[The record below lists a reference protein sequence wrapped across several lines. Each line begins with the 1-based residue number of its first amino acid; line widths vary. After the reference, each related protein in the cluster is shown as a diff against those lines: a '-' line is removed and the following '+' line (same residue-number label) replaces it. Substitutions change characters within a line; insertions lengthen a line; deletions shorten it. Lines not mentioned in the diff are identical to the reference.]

1 MTVLLALLAFYLAWN
16 LGANDVANSIGTSV
30 GSKALTLRQALTLA
44 GILEFTGAV
53 SHGQKVSATLATE
66 IVNPAEFAGSPGVL
80 LTGMVSVTLACGL
93 WMQVATRRG
102 WPVSSSHAIV
112 GAIAGFSWVAEGAG
126 AVRWSQIGTIS
137 LTWVVTP
144 AVSAAI
150 AAGLYILV
158 KRWIL
163 DSPDP
168 LKQLYE
174 WVPWLSALL
183 LGVFGSLALPAL
195 SAPAQAWIAQRLAVA
210 IPPHDIPIVLGAGA
224 AVGLTLVSWR
234 QLDTLGGSQGATG
247 GALPEIGGLKP
258 NYKPEIGG
266 LKSSYK
272 LEIGGLK
279 PNYKPG
285 RLKSS
290 YKLEIGGLKPNYKPG
305 GLKSS
310 HKLEIGG
317 LKPNYKPGGL
327 KPNYKPGGLKPNYK
341 PGGLKPNYKPGGL
354 KPNYKPETG
363 EPTDKSLGAVERLLG
378 RFQILSACFVAFA
391 HGSNDVGNA
400 VAPLATIDYILR
412 TGSVPSAN
420 FSVPFWILLLGG
432 AGIVAGLAVLG
443 KNVIATVGE
452 GIIPLQPSGG
462 FCAQLATATTVLLA
476 SRLGLPVSTSHALV
490 GSVAGIGLVG
500 SLSKTG
506 SGTALRWDT
515 VRGIVLA
522 WLITVPIAAGL
533 GAGIFT
539 IARSLG
545 AAAWG

>member
-1 MTVLLALLAFYLAWN
+1 VTVLRFSEQPPAFGSQVRVAVLSKVSHRLEDVSKSLAVANPKIDMTVLLALLAFYVAWN
-16 LGANDVANSIGTSV
+16 LGANDVANSMGTSV
-30 GSKALTLRQALTLA
+30 GSKALTLRQALTVA

-53 SHGQKVSATLATE
+53 LLGERVSATLATK

-80 LTGMVSVTLACGL
+80 LTGMVSVMLACGL
-93 WMQVATRRG
+93 WVQVATMLG

-112 GAIAGFSWVAEGAG
+112 GAIAGFSWVAGGAG

-150 AAGLYILV
+150 AAGLYSLV

-163 DSPDP
+163 DRPNP

-195 SAPAQAWIAQRLAVA
+195 SAPAHAWISQRFGVA
-210 IPPHDIPIVLGAGA
+210 IPPHDIPLVLGAGT
-224 AVGLTLVSWR
+224 AVGLTLQGWR
-234 QLDTLGGSQGATG
+234 QLDSLGASQEPAG
-247 GALPEIGGLKP
+247 GAKAQLQTL
-258 NYKPEIGG
+258 
-266 LKSSYK
+266 
-272 LEIGGLK
+272 
-279 PNYKPG
+279 
-285 RLKSS
+285 
-290 YKLEIGGLKPNYKPG
+290 
-305 GLKSS
+305 
-310 HKLEIGG
+310 
-317 LKPNYKPGGL
+317 
-327 KPNYKPGGLKPNYK
+327 
-341 PGGLKPNYKPGGL
+341 GL

-363 EPTDKSLGAVERLLG
+363 EPADKSVEAVERFLA

-391 HGSNDVGNA
+391 HGCNDVGNA
-400 VAPLATIDYILR
+400 VAPLAVINYILR
-412 TGSVPSAN
+412 TGSVPNAN

-462 FCAQLATATTVLLA
+462 FCAELATATTVLLA

-490 GSVAGIGLVG
+490 GGVAGVGLVG
-500 SLSKTG
+500 IWSKTG
-506 SGTALRWDT
+506 SGTAIRWET

-539 IARSLG
+539 VARSLG
-545 AAAWG
+545 GAAWG

>member
-1 MTVLLALLAFYLAWN
+1 LEDVSKSLAVASPKIDMTVLLALLAFYVAWN
-16 LGANDVANSIGTSV
+16 LGANDVANSMGTSV
-30 GSKALTLRQALTLA
+30 GSKALTLRQALTVA

-53 SHGQKVSATLATE
+53 LLGERVSATLATK

-80 LTGMVSVTLACGL
+80 LTGMVSVMLACGL
-93 WMQVATRRG
+93 WVQVATMLG

-112 GAIAGFSWVAEGAG
+112 GAIAGFSWVAGGAG

-150 AAGLYILV
+150 AAGLYSLV

-163 DSPDP
+163 DRPNP

-195 SAPAQAWIAQRLAVA
+195 SAPAHAWISQRFGVA
-210 IPPHDIPIVLGAGA
+210 IPPHDIPLVLGAGT
-224 AVGLTLVSWR
+224 AVGLTLQGWR
-234 QLDTLGGSQGATG
+234 QLDSLGASQGATG
-247 GALPEIGGLKP
+247 GALPETAGLKP
-258 NYKPEIGG
+258 NYKPETAG
-266 LKSSYK
+266 LKT
-272 LEIGGLK
+272 
-279 PNYKPG
+279 NYKP
-285 RLKSS
+285 
-290 YKLEIGGLKPNYKPG
+290 ETA
-305 GLKSS
+305 
-310 HKLEIGG
+310 
-317 LKPNYKPGGL
+317 
-327 KPNYKPGGLKPNYK
+327 
-341 PGGLKPNYKPGGL
+341 GL

-363 EPTDKSLGAVERLLG
+363 EQADKSVEAVERFLA

-391 HGSNDVGNA
+391 HGCNDVGNA
-400 VAPLATIDYILR
+400 VAPLAVINYILR
-412 TGSVPSAN
+412 TGSVPNAN

-462 FCAQLATATTVLLA
+462 FCAELATATTVLLA

-490 GSVAGIGLVG
+490 GSVAGIGLVAIW
-500 SLSKTG
+500 SKTG
-506 SGTALRWDT
+506 SGTAIRWET

-539 IARSLG
+539 VARSLG
-545 AAAWG
+545 GAAWG